1 MFMPSKPNFQQKRGI
16 QPPDFLRWH
25 TSGISVYLKLFISHV
40 PTCCV
45 LLKPL
50 AIRCWQWR
58 NSGCA
63 YEWIYLKDS
72 KSEYIN
78 TYIYIH
84 ALLCLWWLLCIFL
97 ARYCTCSIVFKGFH
111 LSDCTLFGVS
121 CQLIFFE
128 TSPGLQVESWLPLGD
143 LDAWMM
149 WHKWSSGHSAIV
161 YPLVI

>member
-1 MFMPSKPNFQQKRGI
+1 MAHLR
-16 QPPDFLRWH
+16 DFCILEIVH
-25 TSGISVYLKLFISHV
+25 KSC

-78 TYIYIH
+78 TYIHMHYYAFDGSSAFFWQGTVLVQSFSRVSTLVIAH
-84 ALLCLWWLLCIFL
+84 YLGSLASLFFLRHPPGCKWNPDCHLVIWMPGWCDTSGAVDILQSFTLWLLNI
-97 ARYCTCSIVFKGFH
+97 AMV
-111 LSDCTLFGVS
+111 
-121 CQLIFFE
+121 
-128 TSPGLQVESWLPLGD
+128 
-143 LDAWMM
+143 
-149 WHKWSSGHSAIV
+149 
-161 YPLVI
+161 

>member
-78 TYIYIH
+78 TYIYTHYYAFDGSSAFFWQGTVLVQSFSRVSTLVIAH
-84 ALLCLWWLLCIFL
+84 YLGSL
-97 ARYCTCSIVFKGFH
+97 AS
-111 LSDCTLFGVS
+111 
-121 CQLIFFE
+121 LIFFE